1 MAKTYQ
7 SIIDKAEII
16 LQDEDSDQ
24 TTRRWTET
32 ELLGWAKDGEE
43 QIATLKSDAYPVVTV
58 VALAAGSQQSL
69 GGTRAVNLIDVLC
82 NMGTDGSTRG
92 DVVEVV
98 EKGLMNAVNPGW
110 MSDTA
115 NTTVTHVIY
124 DSKRTP
130 KLFWVY
136 PKSPGTN
143 YLELVLGEL
152 PDNDSKVI
160 GDNIMVADEYGFV
173 LMHFIIA
180 MAFAKDTDIPN
191 SGARVQQHMNLFL
204 EGLGRKEATEE
215 IYNPMKTRDTN

>member
-7 SIIDKAEII
+7 SIIDKAEIV
-16 LQDEDSDQ
+16 LQDEDTDQ

-32 ELLGWAKDGEE
+32 EMLGWAKDAEE
-43 QIATLKSDAYPVVTV
+43 QVASLKPDSYPVVEA
-58 VALAAGSQQSL
+58 VALSAGSQQSL
-69 GGTRAVNLIDVLC
+69 PSNAMQLIDVLC

-98 EKGLMNAVNPGW
+98 EKNLMNAINPGW

-115 NTTVTHVIY
+115 NTTVTHVVY

-143 YLELVLGEL
+143 YLEIITGKL
-152 PDNDSKVI
+152 PDNSSKVI
-160 GDNIMVADEYGFV
+160 SDTILIPDEYSNAM
-173 LMHFIIA
+173 LHYIIA
-180 MAFAKDTDIPN
+180 MCFAKDIDIPN
-191 SGARVQQHMNLFL
+191 SAQRSNTHLNVFL
-204 EGLGRKEATEE
+204 DLLGRKEATEE
-215 IYNPMKTRDTN
+215 IYHPMKTRETN